1 MINNNAFEVD
11 PSPRK
16 KRKRSL
22 QCTNAYMNPALD
34 ILSTEDTMCNNF
46 MEVAPSKRTRRSQS
60 CESRISF
67 ENHALDL
74 PTKAYNELLR
84 KELANVNEKLTSI
97 TEMPSPAYQNAYYN
111 NESALSMAE
120 EKSIILRSN
129 DNTRQV
135 NSTPVVSGNSIVK
148 RRASFDLS
156 FIEKLGIDD
165 SVNGEALYL
174 DDDLNESNIMEIKT
188 ITTITMKKLQRDN
201 VAPKNTNPFLNCNLY
216 YNAIEKAP
224 VESKSNFPFDI
235 QVQST
240 NCTENDSISSSSAYE
255 VMSEPEIDSITSID
269 DIVMPRRLF
278 ADDDSSIQYIDD
290 QSIADDNKKFQHSA
304 GNNNPINC
312 NFSSTSYR
320 DKPVFVFEGMN
331 KQSKILGCD
340 VTNIS
345 QNEIFNGELNSVHT
359 KRVCI
364 PNLNNNI
371 EATFKDNSNNRIEA
385 FKNQPAKSNN
395 KISSKIFNKIKG
407 VFKPDKK
414 SVPKN
419 ENLPVN
425 NPYEVVRRAPVQ
437 EKSKKPL
444 PVCFVNP
451 ALNLN
456 TTAEM
461 ECDEVDNEMMKSM
474 YSTASGYN
482 NRNPFQ
488 ITPMKQ
494 ARENQM
500 LYDKENLYTSQTM
513 SNGVDLSDICY
524 QSENMG
530 KKHVRFDSTLNHEK
544 VITGNSFDSE
554 HNSVSSSG
562 SSQSS
567 NQVTQV
573 FHQIDSEIDEFH
585 NELENCFNEKKFIT
599 QNL

>member
-1 MINNNAFEVD
+1 MSYMINNNAFEVD

-34 ILSTEDTMCNNF
+34 ILSTEDAMCNNF

-67 ENHALDL
+67 ENAALDL
-74 PTKAYNELLR
+74 PIKAYNELLR

-97 TEMPSPAYQNAYYN
+97 TEMPSPAHQIAFYN
-111 NESALSMAE
+111 NESALSMVE
-120 EKSIILRSN
+120 EKSRSN
-129 DNTRQV
+129 DNIRQV
-135 NSTPVVSGNSIVK
+135 NSTPVISGNSIVK

-188 ITTITMKKLQRDN
+188 ITTIKMKKLQHNN
-201 VAPKNTNPFLNCNLY
+201 VAPKSTNPFLNCDLD
-216 YNAIEKAP
+216 YNVIEKAP

-240 NCTENDSISSSSAYE
+240 DCTENDSITSSTAYE
-255 VMSEPEIDSITSID
+255 AMSEPELDSITSID
-269 DIVMPRRLF
+269 DVVMPRRLF
-278 ADDDSSIQYIDD
+278 ADDDSSVQYIDD
-290 QSIADDNKKFQHSA
+290 QSITDDNINFRYSSE
-304 GNNNPINC
+304 NNNPINC
-312 NFSSTSYR
+312 NFSSVSNR

-345 QNEIFNGELNSVHT
+345 HDEIFNGEQNSVHM

-364 PNLNNNI
+364 PNVNNNI
-371 EATFKDNSNNRIEA
+371 EATFKDNSNNRLET
-385 FKNQPAKSNN
+385 FKKQPTKSNN
-395 KISSKIFNKIKG
+395 KISSKIFNKIKD
-407 VFKPDKK
+407 VFKHDKK
-414 SVPKN
+414 SAPKN
-419 ENLPVN
+419 EILPIN

-461 ECDEVDNEMMKSM
+461 ECEEVDCEAMKSM

-488 ITPMKQ
+488 ITPMKH
-494 ARENQM
+494 ARENQIM
-500 LYDKENLYTSQTM
+500 YDKENLYASQTM

-544 VITGNSFDSE
+544 VITGNSFDSD

-562 SSQSS
+562 SSQST
-567 NQVTQV
+567 NQVSQV